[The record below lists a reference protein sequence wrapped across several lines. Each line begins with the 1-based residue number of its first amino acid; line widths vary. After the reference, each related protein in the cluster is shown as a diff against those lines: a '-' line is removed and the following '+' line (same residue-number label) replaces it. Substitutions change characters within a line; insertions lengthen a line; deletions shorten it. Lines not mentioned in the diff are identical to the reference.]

1 MPLIPLTINVKV
13 TTADSCFSN
22 LFSNQLDCHFG
33 CETCSGP
40 NNGKCSVC
48 LPGYFYLS
56 NSTGGYCFLV
66 CPFGYKP
73 DYTIYQCVTELA
85 DVLKAGFNTI
95 VAASPVTSTSFAIA
109 NAISGSFSLN
119 IMMSIVATESLANMQ
134 YLNLNHSN
142 IASTI
147 YSAMSTSYIPNWIA
161 SFNTMERELLIFPWG
176 IFQTN
181 QISSLY
187 LDNFGDSLTESMVHL
202 GLYLLILAFT
212 LTMQRKKL
220 INSFAGAAHATVFG
234 LFASNIFGK
243 LQSQLLY
250 SLLQI
255 LRMNAFSDTYSRM
268 SLLTGYYTLSFSIG
282 LLVFCFFKLLMIIH
296 NKDNLKK
303 NRSSISLSQE
313 SRSNLIIQT
322 KWLEKKYEFLFDDF
336 KSSQKNQF
344 FFAYWI
350 SVFNAIYILLIFSL
364 QSVPVLQCLSIV
376 ILILVFILF
385 PATIKPFRKVVP
397 AFLHFFNF
405 SCVLIAAILN
415 LGLAIKQNL
424 SDDYSGN
431 EIQGKFVISIISI
444 NTGINTLVSLSVMV
458 FEIYK
463 KCKGRTKNNKSKN
476 ERRLHI
482 LKR

>member
-1 MPLIPLTINVKV
+1 MTQLVNVSKTGLAALT
-13 TTADSCFSN
+13 
-22 LFSNQLDCHFG
+22 
-33 CETCSGP
+33 
-40 NNGKCSVC
+40 
-48 LPGYFYLS
+48 
-56 NSTGGYCFLV
+56 
-66 CPFGYKP
+66 
-73 DYTIYQCVTELA
+73 
-85 DVLKAGFNTI
+85 
-95 VAASPVTSTSFAIA
+95 AASPATSASFAIA

-161 SFNTMERELLIFPWG
+161 SFNTIERELLIFPWG
-176 IFQTN
+176 IFQKN

-187 LDNFGDSLTESMVHL
+187 LDNFGDSLTESMAQF
-202 GLYLLILAFT
+202 GLYLAAIALTFSMQTEKLVDTLAG
-212 LTMQRKKL
+212 K
-220 INSFAGAAHATVFG
+220 IYATVFG

-255 LRMNAFSDTYSRM
+255 LKMAFFSDTYSRM
-268 SLLTGYYTLSFSIG
+268 SLLTGYFTLSFSIG
-282 LLVFCFFKLLMIIH
+282 LLVFCFFKLLTIFH
-296 NKDNLKK
+296 NKKVNLRK
-303 NRSSISLSQE
+303 NRSRISLSSHE
-313 SRSNLIIQT
+313 NRSNLIIQT
-322 KWLEKKYEFLFDDF
+322 KWLTKKYEFLFDDF

-344 FFAYWI
+344 LFAYWI
-350 SVFNAIYILLIFSL
+350 TAFNAIYILLIFSL

-376 ILILVFILF
+376 ILVLVFILF
-385 PATIKPFRKVVP
+385 SATIKPFKKVMP

-424 SDDYSGN
+424 SDDSSGI
-431 EIQGKFVISIISI
+431 EIQGKLVISVIIM
-444 NTGINTLVSLSVMV
+444 NTATNTLVSLGVLA

-463 KCKGRTKNNKSKN
+463 KCKSRAKNDQSNKQKKT
-476 ERRLHI
+476 EHPK
-482 LKR
+482 KRSGKSRHQMS